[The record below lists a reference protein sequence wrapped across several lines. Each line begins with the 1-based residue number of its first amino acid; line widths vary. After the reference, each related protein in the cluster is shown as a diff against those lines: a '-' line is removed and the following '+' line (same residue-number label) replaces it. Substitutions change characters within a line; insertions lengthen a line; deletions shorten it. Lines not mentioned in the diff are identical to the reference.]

1 MIIALFLSACAGNN
15 NRQIKNETVPD
26 SQSLPVS
33 DLEYT
38 KVSYSQSSIDESEVD
53 KKAYSDKELVKKLPG
68 FKNGYKKVNGITI
81 HYVEGGKGEP
91 LFLLPGWPQTWY
103 AYHKIMPELAKKYHV
118 YVVEYRGMGSSDK
131 PESGYDKKT
140 MASDVYALVK
150 ELGYKKV
157 NMVGH
162 DIGAQVAYAY
172 AANYPQATTKLAML
186 DVPHPF
192 EGFLGIP
199 LLAPPGVYDTSI
211 KDHAVYPWWFAL
223 NSVPGLPEKLL
234 AGKQMSIYQDWLFDY
249 LAYDKPPMTKEDKG
263 IYYAAYSSAEAIR
276 ASNGWYKTFRQDIED
291 LKTYPKL
298 SVPVLGI
305 GGFDSTLHTLDL
317 FLHQYATD
325 VKTVKLDKAGHWIAE
340 QSPQETINLFK
351 EFFQ

>member
-1 MIIALFLSACAGNN
+1 MSKGTTRKYAKFSALFLLVALVSALITAFTTNN
-15 NRQIKNETVPD
+15 NQNNDASPN
-26 SQSLPVS
+26 
-33 DLEYT
+33 
-38 KVSYSQSSIDESEVD
+38 
-53 KKAYSDKELVKKLPG
+53 KAYSDKELFKTLPG
-68 FKNGYKKVNGITI
+68 FKNGYKKVNGITL

-131 PESGYDKKT
+131 PASGYDKKT

-150 ELGYKKV
+150 ELGYTKV
-157 NMVGH
+157 NMAGH

-186 DVPHPF
+186 DVAHPS
-192 EGFLGIP
+192 ERYLGLP
-199 LLAPPGVYDTSI
+199 LLPPPGVYDTSI
-211 KDHAVYPWWFAL
+211 KDHPIYPWWFGL
-223 NSVPGLPEKLL
+223 NSVPELPEKLL
-234 AGKQMSIYQDWLFDY
+234 QGNGMRIYQDWLFDY
-249 LAYDKPPMTKEDKG
+249 LAYGKPSMTKEVKEV
-263 IYYAAYSSAEAIR
+263 YYAAYSSAEAIR

-298 SVPVLGI
+298 SMPVLGI
-305 GGFDSTLHTLDL
+305 GGFDSTFKNLDAHL
-317 FLHQYATD
+317 RQYATD
-325 VKTVKLDKAGHWIAE
+325 VKSVKLDGAGHWIAE
-340 QSPQETINLFK
+340 QKPQETIKLFN